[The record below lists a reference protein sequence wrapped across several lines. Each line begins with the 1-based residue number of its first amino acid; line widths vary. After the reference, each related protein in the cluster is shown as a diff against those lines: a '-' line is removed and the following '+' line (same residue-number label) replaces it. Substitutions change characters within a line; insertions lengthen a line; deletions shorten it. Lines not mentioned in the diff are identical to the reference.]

1 MPFIE
6 SKSIMKKEGVILF
19 WFGLFFIA
27 LAFWI
32 TPIFVPTN
40 QGFVSKTYICG
51 DRDLQL
57 NINHNSHSVDLYI
70 RNDNDTL
77 FYWYGVSSKNSKC
90 FHFGI
95 KNYTNCR
102 VIIYTDEK
110 SKYLIHVLNKTNCFC
125 PMSFEILTAHAIC
138 EEKEDVVFWSSS
150 KITNE
155 YLYDPYNLLNSSLF
169 ACPSPPK
176 ICLYDITLNNEM
188 ILYDKCGTKI
198 YEIK

>member
-1 MPFIE
+1 MAITHN
-6 SKSIMKKEGVILF
+6 SQMKKEGVILF

-40 QGFVSKTYICG
+40 QGFISKTYICG
-51 DRDLQL
+51 KRDVDL
-57 NINHNSHSVDLYI
+57 NIDHISHAVDLYT

-77 FYWYGVSSKNSKC
+77 FYWYGISNKNKRC

-95 KNYTNCR
+95 KNYTDCQ

-110 SKYLIHVLNKTNCFC
+110 SKYLIHRLNKTNYFC
-125 PMSFEILTAHAIC
+125 PITFDILTAHAIC
-138 EEKEDVVFWSSS
+138 PEREDVVFWSSS

-169 ACPSPPK
+169 ACPSNPK
-176 ICLYDITLNNEM
+176 ICLYDITFNSENL
-188 ILYDKCGTKI
+188 LYEKCGTKI
-198 YEIK
+198 YKIK